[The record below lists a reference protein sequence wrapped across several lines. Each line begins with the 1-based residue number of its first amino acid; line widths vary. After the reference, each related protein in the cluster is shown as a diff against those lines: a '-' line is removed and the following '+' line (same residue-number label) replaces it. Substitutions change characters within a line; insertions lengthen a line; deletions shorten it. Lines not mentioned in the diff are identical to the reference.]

1 MSKDEIYKEI
11 VRYQYISFDMYDTLV
26 KRDLKDPKDIFKLIE
41 KAALKKYKNIV
52 QGYSQLRVET
62 EEKIRKSKK
71 TEVTLTEIYNE
82 LAKLYTPSIA
92 DELMHLELEYEYNLT
107 VMNPWIKSIY
117 KYCCENGKQIIIITD
132 IYLPEKFIKRVLKKV
147 GIDSWRCLF
156 VSSTSGK
163 TKNDGSLYDLAL
175 KELQINGCE
184 ILHIGDNKHSDYD
197 MAHDRG
203 IEAIHIEKD
212 RFQLIYNTYMHS
224 DSEMSV
230 LCNHTIAFQN
240 NHMKEEW
247 SRPYKLGYESFG
259 PLLFGFSKW
268 LKENV
273 VKEKIDKIF
282 FLSRDGKIMKRAFD
296 IYDSDHETDSNYF
309 LASRRALQVP
319 KLVEEKNIKDILGF
333 IYFPSELTIESLLR
347 KLGIDDDNIVDSVCK
362 KIEKRKDTI
371 IAKKDLDGIL
381 GNKIWNEAVYY
392 IKKNAENERKS
403 FIGYLNQEQFSGR
416 VAIVDIG
423 WFGNMQSNI
432 ESIIKQDQIPANV
445 YGYYVALA
453 PDGKHQKHLNM
464 KGYLYDIHHN
474 QKSHKKETLI
484 NQVFETIFMA
494 DHGSAKRYIEQE
506 GKYSVE
512 LLEPDLND
520 TESINW
526 LNEYQKGALAF
537 VEDYCENGISYD
549 LPIEFIT
556 NCAFKQFLRPCVQD
570 AKKWG
575 SFKFRDGEI
584 SFIAYAHNLKYYLKN
599 PHQFLKDYKVAL
611 WRIGFLKQ
619 VFKVNLPYDKIV
631 SLQKHI

>member
-1 MSKDEIYKEI
+1 M
-11 VRYQYISFDMYDTLV
+11 
-26 KRDLKDPKDIFKLIE
+26 
-41 KAALKKYKNIV
+41 
-52 QGYSQLRVET
+52 
-62 EEKIRKSKK
+62 
-71 TEVTLTEIYNE
+71 
-82 LAKLYTPSIA
+82 
-92 DELMHLELEYEYNLT
+92 
-107 VMNPWIKSIY
+107 
-117 KYCCENGKQIIIITD
+117 
-132 IYLPEKFIKRVLKKV
+132 
-147 GIDSWRCLF
+147 
-156 VSSTSGK
+156 
-163 TKNDGSLYDLAL
+163 
-175 KELQINGCE
+175 
-184 ILHIGDNKHSDYD
+184 
-197 MAHDRG
+197 
-203 IEAIHIEKD
+203 
-212 RFQLIYNTYMHS
+212 
-224 DSEMSV
+224 
-230 LCNHTIAFQN
+230 
-240 NHMKEEW
+240 
-247 SRPYKLGYESFG
+247 
-259 PLLFGFSKW
+259 
-268 LKENV
+268 
-273 VKEKIDKIF
+273 
-282 FLSRDGKIMKRAFD
+282 
-296 IYDSDHETDSNYF
+296 
-309 LASRRALQVP
+309 
-319 KLVEEKNIKDILGF
+319 
-333 IYFPSELTIESLLR
+333 
-347 KLGIDDDNIVDSVCK
+347 
-362 KIEKRKDTI
+362 
-371 IAKKDLDGIL
+371 
-381 GNKIWNEAVYY
+381 

-474 QKSHKKETLI
+474 QKSHKEETLI

-556 NCAFKQFLRPCVQD
+556 NCAFKQFLRPCLQD

>member
-1 MSKDEIYKEI
+1 
-11 VRYQYISFDMYDTLV
+11 
-26 KRDLKDPKDIFKLIE
+26 
-41 KAALKKYKNIV
+41 
-52 QGYSQLRVET
+52 
-62 EEKIRKSKK
+62 
-71 TEVTLTEIYNE
+71 
-82 LAKLYTPSIA
+82 
-92 DELMHLELEYEYNLT
+92 
-107 VMNPWIKSIY
+107 
-117 KYCCENGKQIIIITD
+117 
-132 IYLPEKFIKRVLKKV
+132 
-147 GIDSWRCLF
+147 
-156 VSSTSGK
+156 
-163 TKNDGSLYDLAL
+163 
-175 KELQINGCE
+175 
-184 ILHIGDNKHSDYD
+184 
-197 MAHDRG
+197 
-203 IEAIHIEKD
+203 
-212 RFQLIYNTYMHS
+212 MHS

-464 KGYLYDIHHN
+464 KGYLWNSI
-474 QKSHKKETLI
+474 I
-484 NQVFETIFMA
+484 N
-494 DHGSAKRYIEQE
+494 
-506 GKYSVE
+506 
-512 LLEPDLND
+512 
-520 TESINW
+520 
-526 LNEYQKGALAF
+526 
-537 VEDYCENGISYD
+537 
-549 LPIEFIT
+549 
-556 NCAFKQFLRPCVQD
+556 
-570 AKKWG
+570 
-575 SFKFRDGEI
+575 
-584 SFIAYAHNLKYYLKN
+584 
-599 PHQFLKDYKVAL
+599 DYKYE
-611 WRIGFLKQ
+611 FC
-619 VFKVNLPYDKIV
+619 
-631 SLQKHI
+631 

>member
-82 LAKLYTPSIA
+82 LAKLYTP
-92 DELMHLELEYEYNLT
+92 
-107 VMNPWIKSIY
+107 
-117 KYCCENGKQIIIITD
+117 
-132 IYLPEKFIKRVLKKV
+132 
-147 GIDSWRCLF
+147 
-156 VSSTSGK
+156 
-163 TKNDGSLYDLAL
+163 
-175 KELQINGCE
+175 
-184 ILHIGDNKHSDYD
+184 
-197 MAHDRG
+197 
-203 IEAIHIEKD
+203 
-212 RFQLIYNTYMHS
+212 
-224 DSEMSV
+224 
-230 LCNHTIAFQN
+230 
-240 NHMKEEW
+240 
-247 SRPYKLGYESFG
+247 
-259 PLLFGFSKW
+259 
-268 LKENV
+268 
-273 VKEKIDKIF
+273 
-282 FLSRDGKIMKRAFD
+282 
-296 IYDSDHETDSNYF
+296 
-309 LASRRALQVP
+309 
-319 KLVEEKNIKDILGF
+319 
-333 IYFPSELTIESLLR
+333 
-347 KLGIDDDNIVDSVCK
+347 
-362 KIEKRKDTI
+362 
-371 IAKKDLDGIL
+371 
-381 GNKIWNEAVYY
+381 
-392 IKKNAENERKS
+392 
-403 FIGYLNQEQFSGR
+403 
-416 VAIVDIG
+416 
-423 WFGNMQSNI
+423 
-432 ESIIKQDQIPANV
+432 
-445 YGYYVALA
+445 
-453 PDGKHQKHLNM
+453 
-464 KGYLYDIHHN
+464 YDIHHN
-474 QKSHKKETLI
+474 QKSHKEETLI

-556 NCAFKQFLRPCVQD
+556 NCAFKQFLRPCLQD

>member
-1 MSKDEIYKEI
+1 MIKDEIYKKM
-11 VRYQYISFDMYDTLV
+11 VKYQYISFDMYDTLV

-52 QGYSQLRVET
+52 QGYSRLRVET

-416 VAIVDIG
+416 AAIVDIG

-494 DHGSAKRYIEQE
+494 DHGSVKRYIEQE

>member
-1 MSKDEIYKEI
+1 MRIGGVNNMKKYKIAVAGTGYVGLSIATLLSQHHHETAVDI
-11 VRYQYISFDMYDTLV
+11 IPEKVEMINNRKSPIQDDYIEKYLAEKELNLTA
-26 KRDLKDPKDIFKLIE
+26 RDLKDPKDIFKLIE

-117 KYCCENGKQIIIITD
+117 KYCCKNGKQIIIITD

-333 IYFPSELTIESLLR
+333 IYFPSELTIEVLNLEME
-347 KLGIDDDNIVDSVCK
+347 KL
-362 KIEKRKDTI
+362 
-371 IAKKDLDGIL
+371 
-381 GNKIWNEAVYY
+381 
-392 IKKNAENERKS
+392 
-403 FIGYLNQEQFSGR
+403 
-416 VAIVDIG
+416 
-423 WFGNMQSNI
+423 
-432 ESIIKQDQIPANV
+432 
-445 YGYYVALA
+445 AL
-453 PDGKHQKHLNM
+453 
-464 KGYLYDIHHN
+464 
-474 QKSHKKETLI
+474 
-484 NQVFETIFMA
+484 
-494 DHGSAKRYIEQE
+494 
-506 GKYSVE
+506 
-512 LLEPDLND
+512 
-520 TESINW
+520 
-526 LNEYQKGALAF
+526 
-537 VEDYCENGISYD
+537 
-549 LPIEFIT
+549 
-556 NCAFKQFLRPCVQD
+556 
-570 AKKWG
+570 
-575 SFKFRDGEI
+575 
-584 SFIAYAHNLKYYLKN
+584 
-599 PHQFLKDYKVAL
+599 
-611 WRIGFLKQ
+611 
-619 VFKVNLPYDKIV
+619 
-631 SLQKHI
+631 